1 MKKNRIPVVLVED
14 DSDIRQSIVQLLG
27 KSEKIVLLKSFS
39 SGEELLNNISDV
51 NPDLIL
57 MDIHLPGI
65 SGIDCTSELKKLF
78 PEILILMLTV
88 YEDDESVFNS
98 LEAGAS
104 GYLIKKNLD
113 DSLFNAIDELIS
125 GGSPMS
131 PQIARKVVQSYQKKT
146 RKPSEEIESLT
157 HQEENILQLLAKGY
171 QYKEIA
177 EKIFVSSFTVKTHL
191 RNIYRKLHV
200 RSRTEA
206 VVKFLQK

>member
-1 MKKNRIPVVLVED
+1 MEKNKITALLVED
-14 DSDIRQSIVQLLG
+14 DSDIQKSIVQLLS
-27 KSEKIVLLKSFS
+27 KSDKIKLLKSYS
-39 SGEELLNNISDV
+39 SGEELLDHISETK
-51 NPDLIL
+51 PDIIL

-65 SGIDCTSELKKLF
+65 SGIECTTELKINF

-88 YEDDESVFNS
+88 YEDDDSVFNS

-113 DSLFNAIDELIS
+113 ESLFDSIDELVS

-131 PQIARKVVQSYQKKT
+131 PQIARKVVNSFQKKVKKT
-146 RKPSEEIESLT
+146 SEETENLT
-157 HQEENILQLLAKGY
+157 NQEEKILQLLTKGY

-177 EKIFVSSFTVKTHL
+177 EKIFVSPFTVKTHL
-191 RNIYRKLHV
+191 RNIYRKLQV

-206 VVKFLQK
+206 VVKYLQK

>member
-1 MKKNRIPVVLVED
+1 MEKNKISAVLVED
-14 DSDIRQSIVQLLG
+14 DSDIRQSIVELLS
-27 KSEKIVLLKSFS
+27 KSEKIILLKSFS
-39 SGEELLNNISDV
+39 SGEELLNHISGL

-88 YEDDESVFNS
+88 YEDDDSVFNS

-113 DSLFNAIDELIS
+113 ESLFDSIDELVS

-131 PQIARKVVQSYQKKT
+131 PQIARKVVQSFQKKS
-146 RKPSEEIESLT
+146 KKSSEELETLT
-157 HQEENILQLLAKGY
+157 NQEENILQFLAKGY

>member
-1 MKKNRIPVVLVED
+1 MEKNKITALLVED
-14 DSDIRQSIVQLLG
+14 DSDIQKSIVQLLS
-27 KSEKIVLLKSFS
+27 KSDKIKLLKSYS
-39 SGEELLNNISDV
+39 SGEELLDHISETK
-51 NPDLIL
+51 PDIIL

-65 SGIDCTSELKKLF
+65 SGIDCTAELKIHF

-88 YEDDESVFNS
+88 YEDDDSVFNS

-113 DSLFNAIDELIS
+113 ESLFDSIDELVS

-131 PQIARKVVQSYQKKT
+131 PQIARKVVNSFQKKI
-146 RKPSEEIESLT
+146 KKISDEIENLT
-157 HQEENILQLLAKGY
+157 NQEENILQLLTKGF

-177 EKIFVSSFTVKTHL
+177 EKIFVSPFTVKTHL
-191 RNIYRKLHV
+191 RNIYRKLQV

-206 VVKFLQK
+206 VVKYLQK

>member
-1 MKKNRIPVVLVED
+1 M
-14 DSDIRQSIVQLLG
+14 G
-27 KSEKIVLLKSFS
+27 
-39 SGEELLNNISDV
+39 LNNISDV